1 MNPELHRPITPERI
15 TPHGTDLVIEAT
27 AAECQALADRML
39 LPGIRA
45 VTCRFHLVAADDASV
60 MAFGHLT
67 AVVVQT
73 CVVSLD
79 EFEAT
84 VEERF
89 KIRFV
94 PSGQETDDDDPESID
109 EIPYEGRLIDIG
121 EAVAEQLGLAL
132 DPYPRKPGA
141 ELPSEL
147 GTEDSGPFA
156 ALAKLKK
163 KT

>member
-1 MNPELHRPITPERI
+1 
-15 TPHGTDLVIEAT
+15 
-27 AAECQALADRML
+27 
-39 LPGIRA
+39 
-45 VTCRFHLVAADDASV
+45 

-67 AVVVQT
+67 AVVVRT

-79 EFEAT
+79 EFEAK

-147 GTEDSGPFA
+147 GAEDSGPFA